1 MNREKPYLPSGLVKF
16 VSIGNP
22 NLIELQCNKIISYNN
37 HIMSL
42 STFKRAIVFVI
53 AIVFLSHNISNAQ
66 SAGKYNVLFIA
77 VDDMN
82 DWIEPFGGYK
92 GIITPN
98 LEKLAKSGVRFEKAY
113 CSAPACNPSR
123 ASLLTGVRPATS
135 GVYHNDQPWRP
146 VLKDA
151 VTLPQYFTANGY
163 EVEAAGKIYHNSYN
177 DDASWPIYH
186 GVPKDPQPTSVP
198 VNGKSNFDWSPVNVK
213 DEDMGDYKTVSKGID
228 FLDKNH
234 DKPFFLAI
242 GFTRPHLPW
251 YVPQKY
257 FDLYPLD
264 KITLPSVIQN
274 DLSDVPAAGVAIAK
288 PDGDH
293 KFIVE
298 SGQWK
303 KAVQGY
309 LASNTFADG
318 QIGRLVDALNK
329 SKYKDNTIIV
339 LFGDHGWHLGEK
351 EHWRKFALWEEATRV
366 PFIVIAP
373 GITKANTVVKRTVN
387 LMDIYPTLID
397 LCQLPSKPGLE
408 GNSIVPL
415 LKNPLASWN
424 HPSVTTH
431 GFGNHSVRNERYRYI
446 VYEDGTEELYDH
458 DTDPQE
464 WKNIANDPKYASV
477 KKELIAFLPEANAPN
492 APRLKGGGKE

>member
-1 MNREKPYLPSGLVKF
+1 
-16 VSIGNP
+16 
-22 NLIELQCNKIISYNN
+22 
-37 HIMSL
+37 MSL
-42 STFKRAIVFVI
+42 STIKKAVVFAV
-53 AIVFLSHNISNAQ
+53 AVLSLLNINVSEAQ
-66 SAGKYNVLFIA
+66 TKGKYNVLFIA

-82 DWIEPFGGYK
+82 DWVGPFGGYK

-98 LEKLAKSGVRFEKAY
+98 LDKLAQSGVKFEKAY

-146 VLKDA
+146 VLKDV

-163 EVEAAGKIYHNSYN
+163 EVEAAGKIYHNPYN
-177 DDASWPIYH
+177 DDASWPVYH
-186 GVPKDPQPTSVP
+186 GVPKDPEPANAP
-198 VNGKSNFDWSPVNVK
+198 VNGKDHFDWSPVDVQ
-213 DEDMGDYKTVSKGID
+213 DEDMGDYKTVTKGIE
-228 FLDKNH
+228 FLQKNH

-264 KITLPSVIQN
+264 KITLPSVIEN
-274 DLSDVPAAGVAIAK
+274 DLGDVPAPALAMAK

-318 QIGRLVDALNK
+318 QIGRLIDALNK

-366 PFIVIAP
+366 PFIIVVP
-373 GITKANTVVKRTVN
+373 GITKANSTVKRTVS

-397 LCQLPSKPGLE
+397 LCKLPAKPGLE

-415 LKNPLASWN
+415 LKNPEAAWN

-431 GFGNHSVRNERYRYI
+431 GYGNHAVRNERYRYI
-446 VYEDGTEELYDH
+446 VYENGSEELYDH
-458 DTDPQE
+458 ENDPNE
-464 WKNIANDPKYASV
+464 WKNLANDPDYEAV
-477 KKELIAFLPEANAPN
+477 KKELRAYLPKVNAPN
-492 APRLKGGGKE
+492 APRKGK

>member
-1 MNREKPYLPSGLVKF
+1 
-16 VSIGNP
+16 
-22 NLIELQCNKIISYNN
+22 
-37 HIMSL
+37 
-42 STFKRAIVFVI
+42 
-53 AIVFLSHNISNAQ
+53 
-66 SAGKYNVLFIA
+66 
-77 VDDMN
+77 
-82 DWIEPFGGYK
+82 
-92 GIITPN
+92 
-98 LEKLAKSGVRFEKAY
+98 
-113 CSAPACNPSR
+113 
-123 ASLLTGVRPATS
+123 
-135 GVYHNDQPWRP
+135 
-146 VLKDA
+146 
-151 VTLPQYFTANGY
+151 
-163 EVEAAGKIYHNSYN
+163 
-177 DDASWPIYH
+177 
-186 GVPKDPQPTSVP
+186 
-198 VNGKSNFDWSPVNVK
+198 VNVK

-228 FLDKNH
+228 FLGKNH

-264 KITLPSVIQN
+264 KITLPPVAKN
-274 DLSDVPAAGVAIAK
+274 DLSDVPATGVKIAK

-298 SGQWK
+298 SDQWK
-303 KAVQGY
+303 KAIQGY
-309 LASNTFADG
+309 LASNTFTDG

-329 SKYKDNTIIV
+329 SNYKDNTIIV

-366 PFIVIAP
+366 PFIIIAP
-373 GITKANTVVKRTVN
+373 GITKANTAVNRTVS

-397 LCQLPSKPGLE
+397 LCKLPARSGLE

-415 LKNPLASWN
+415 LKNPETSWN

-431 GFGNHSVRNERYRYI
+431 GLGNHSVRNERYRYI

-464 WKNIANDPKYASV
+464 WKNLANDPKYANI
-477 KKELIAFLPEANAPN
+477 KKELIVFLPKVNAPN
-492 APRLKGGGKE
+492 APRHKGGGKE

>member
-1 MNREKPYLPSGLVKF
+1 
-16 VSIGNP
+16 
-22 NLIELQCNKIISYNN
+22 
-37 HIMSL
+37 MSL
-42 STFKRAIVFVI
+42 STLKKAIVFVI
-53 AIVFLSHNISNAQ
+53 ALITFSNQNESQAQ

-82 DWIEPFGGYK
+82 DWIGPFGGYK

-98 LEKLAKSGVRFEKAY
+98 LDKLAKSGVRFEKAY

-163 EVEAAGKIYHNSYN
+163 EVEAGGKIYHNSYN

-186 GVPKDPQPTSVP
+186 GVPNNPEPPSAP

-213 DEDMGDYKTVSKGID
+213 DEDMGDYKTVTQGIE
-228 FLDKNH
+228 FLQKDHN
-234 DKPFFLAI
+234 KPFFLAM

-264 KITLPSVIQN
+264 KITLPSVTKN

-288 PDGDH
+288 PEGDH

-298 SGQWK
+298 SDQWK
-303 KAVQGY
+303 KAIQGY

-366 PFIVIAP
+366 PFIIVAP
-373 GITKANTVVKRTVN
+373 GLTKANTAVNRTVS

-397 LCQLPSKPGLE
+397 LCKLPAKSGLE

-415 LKNPLASWN
+415 LKNPEATWN

-431 GFGNHSVRNERYRYI
+431 GLGNHSVRNERYRYI

-464 WKNIANDPKYASV
+464 WKNLANDPKYASV
-477 KKELIAFLPEANAPN
+477 KKELIVFLPKVNAPN
-492 APRLKGGGKE
+492 APRHKGGGKE

>member
-1 MNREKPYLPSGLVKF
+1 
-16 VSIGNP
+16 
-22 NLIELQCNKIISYNN
+22 
-37 HIMSL
+37 MSL
-42 STFKRAIVFVI
+42 STLKKAIVFVI
-53 AIVFLSHNISNAQ
+53 VLVTFSNHNKSQAQ
-66 SAGKYNVLFIA
+66 TAGKYNVLFIA

-98 LEKLAKSGVRFEKAY
+98 LDKLARSGVRFEKAY

-123 ASLLTGVRPATS
+123 ASLLTGVRPSTS

-163 EVEAAGKIYHNSYN
+163 EVEAGGKIYHNSYN

-186 GVPKDPQPTSVP
+186 GVPKDPQPKAVP
-198 VNGKSNFDWSPVNVK
+198 VNGKSNFDWSPVNVE
-213 DEDMGDYKTVSKGID
+213 DEDMGDYKTVSKGIE
-228 FLDKNH
+228 FLQKEHN
-234 DKPFFLAI
+234 KPFFLAM

-264 KITLPSVIQN
+264 KITLPPVTQN
-274 DLSDVPAAGVAIAK
+274 DLSDVPAAGVKVAK

-298 SGQWK
+298 SDQWR
-303 KAVQGY
+303 KAIQGY
-309 LASNTFADG
+309 LASNTFTDG
-318 QIGRLVDALNK
+318 QIGRLIDALNK

-366 PFIVIAP
+366 PFIIVAP
-373 GITKANTVVKRTVN
+373 GLSKANTAVNRTVS

-397 LCQLPSKPGLE
+397 LCKLPSKSGLE

-415 LKNPLASWN
+415 LKNPEASWN

-431 GFGNHSVRNERYRYI
+431 GLGNHSVRNERYRYI

-464 WKNIANDPKYASV
+464 WKNLANDQKYAGV
-477 KKELIAFLPEANAPN
+477 KKELIVFLPKVNAPN
-492 APRLKGGGKE
+492 APRHKGAGKE